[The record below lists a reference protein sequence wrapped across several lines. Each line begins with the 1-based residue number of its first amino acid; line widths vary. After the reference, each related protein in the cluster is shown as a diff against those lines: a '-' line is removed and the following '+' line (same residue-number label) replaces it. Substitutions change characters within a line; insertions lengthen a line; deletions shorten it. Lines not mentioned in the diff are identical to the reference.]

1 MNINLRLV
9 EMIGLAILV
18 GALIIFGWLVRGWYD
33 GNKQLAQEQLA
44 KQVTQA
50 VQDQESKTAKI
61 VEDKLTQLSTGERVI
76 RHETV
81 KVLQSPVYN
90 INCVDDAGLQLIEL
104 AKRQY
109 TDTRKSTDKVPD
121 GNTDTKR

>member
-1 MNINLRLV
+1 
-9 EMIGLAILV
+9 MIGLAILV